1 MLYKDGDKV
10 IVPKRGQLRHAKIM
24 SVQPNQ
30 GTYLVS
36 IDHGNGG
43 FHYVREEEVKSLDQ
57 VDPKDVYELPNRV
70 PSWY

>member
-1 MLYKDGDKV
+1 MLCNDGDKV
-10 IVPKRGQLRHAKIM
+10 IVPFGGRLRHASIM
-24 SVQPNQ
+24 GVQPNR

-43 FHYVREEEVKSLDQ
+43 FHYVREEDIKTTDQ

-70 PSWY
+70 TSWR